1 MEARPIRKGF
11 PENAWLLLP
20 RKGLTSESSETICGH
35 FFRRLYVCMSEDDN
49 QDATVKCPEQF
60 IDWAACMQNMSDERR
75 MQMRT
80 HLLEPDQKEI
90 S

>member
-1 MEARPIRKGF
+1 MAAIITYLAVTFRIQRRRAFSTPHE
-11 PENAWLLLP
+11 L
-20 RKGLTSESSETICGH
+20 CGH